1 MSEFFWQ
8 LHLQTMAARTL
19 ACRLSAC
26 PKRSGSEIAVSP
38 QPKRTPSSVPTPSVG
53 TGFLFAVLLLGAG
66 VSAQKTAQA
75 QAVPDAGAVR
85 QQIEQQRDV
94 AGPRTTMPSILP
106 GLKPAVGASA
116 DGLRIQVRSFRVAG
130 NTLLR
135 TSEIEPVFSNFINRE
150 LNFSQLQQV
159 ADAVAAR
166 YREAG
171 WLVQAYLPEQD
182 VSEGVITVQV
192 VEARF
197 AGLRLEGGE
206 PRRVR
211 RSELEAFFSAA
222 QQTGKPLNV
231 DKLDRAL
238 LIADDLP
245 GVSLAGTLAPGAVD
259 GETSLVLRA
268 TDEAPYF
275 GEISLDNMGSRAT
288 GSERVTATLNIN
300 SPSEQG
306 ELISITAM
314 RSEGLVFGRAA
325 FTAPAGYDGLRLGLN
340 ASSLEYRVVSGPG
353 AGSAV
358 QINGRSGSMGLDVN
372 YPLLRARAQNVYLQA
387 GLDNKTFFTI
397 DSRVRSDY
405 ATNSIRL
412 GVSANLFDDWAGG
425 GANSASLQWTAGQL
439 ADMQAHSL
447 LDSIDRSYHKWNFT
461 FTRQQTVSRN
471 HTVALVI
478 QGQQAGQLLDSSERF
493 YIGGAQSVR
502 AYPAS
507 ELGGDR
513 GRMASVEWRW
523 RANEQWVG
531 GPFIDHGRVV
541 SFPTIAGEQRT
552 DLELQGFG
560 ANLTWYGPK
569 GLVAKLTWSR
579 RDGKNPR
586 PTATGTDSDGT
597 LKLDRFWLATS
608 VQF

>member
-1 MSEFFWQ
+1 
-8 LHLQTMAARTL
+8 LL
-19 ACRLSAC
+19 A
-26 PKRSGSEIAVSP
+26 
-38 QPKRTPSSVPTPSVG
+38 
-53 TGFLFAVLLLGAG
+53 
-66 VSAQKTAQA
+66 
-75 QAVPDAGAVR
+75 
-85 QQIEQQRDV
+85 EQQLAPALAEFLNRDL
-94 AGPRTTMPSILP
+94 SFE
-106 GLKPAVGASA
+106 GLQRA
-116 DGLRIQVRSFRVAG
+116 
-130 NTLLR
+130 
-135 TSEIEPVFSNFINRE
+135 
-150 LNFSQLQQV
+150 
-159 ADAVAAR
+159 ADAVAAA

-171 WLVQAYLPEQD
+171 WLVRAYLPEQD
-182 VSEGVITVQV
+182 ISAGVVTVQV

-197 AGLRLEGGE
+197 AGVRIEGDAPKRVAVGDIEGFIRRAQPRGAPLR
-206 PRRVR
+206 
-211 RSELEAFFSAA
+211 ADA
-222 QQTGKPLNV
+222 
-231 DKLDRAL
+231 LDRGL
-238 LIADDLP
+238 LLLDDLP
-245 GVSLAGTLAPGAVD
+245 GVSVAGTLAPGQRD
-259 GETSLVLRA
+259 GETALVLQT
-268 TDEAPYF
+268 TDEPLIY
-275 GEISLDNMGSRAT
+275 GSVGVDNTGARAT
-288 GSERVTATLNIN
+288 GSHRLTASLNVN
-300 SPSEQG
+300 SPGQRG
-306 ELISITAM
+306 ESLGLMVLHT
-314 RSEGLVFGRAA
+314 EGSDYGRLAL
-325 FTAPAGYDGLRLGLN
+325 TVPDGYDGLRLG
-340 ASSLEYRVVSGPG
+340 ASISGMYYRVIEG
-353 AGSAV
+353 AGVAAKIRGQS
-358 QINGRSGSMGLDVN
+358 NSLGLDIN
-372 YPLLRARAQNVYLQA
+372 YPLQRSRVQNLYWTA
-387 GLDNKTFFTI
+387 GLDKKGFLNRDLT
-397 DSRVRSDY
+397 DVRSDY
-405 ATNSIRL
+405 ETYSLRSELSGNRFDEL
-412 GVSANLFDDWAGG
+412 GGG